1 MYAHHCPKKQTNAWT
16 MTTDKQ
22 TDMLSNNIFNH
33 STAPE
38 LNYSCSLEDAAQR
51 IPFAILYS
59 IIFLFG
65 LIGNLL
71 ALWVFVFF
79 HSRHNSVRI
88 FLINVALADLVLVVC
103 LPFRILYHVLGNH
116 WPLGPRMCKIV
127 GNLFYMN
134 MYVSI
139 TLLGLIS
146 LDRFVKI
153 HVLPGTRA
161 SCCHR
166 WLRGN
171 RWSVLAC
178 SFLWIASLLAV
189 VPMIA
194 LAEGNEEQGKC
205 FQYKSRTQARG
216 KAYFNLFLVG
226 IFWMMFLLLVVSYG
240 RIALRLLQTSRD
252 KPDLPNARHYTRA
265 AKKSFVVIFLFTIC
279 FVPYHAFRGLY
290 VSTQLTETSCEI
302 RRHMDHAN
310 EVMLLLSALNS
321 CLDPIMYF
329 VLSASVRKATLSAIS
344 RVCCGSSHPTAKS
357 SSTEFHQTLV
367 YQASSIAV
375 ANPLESVG
383 LSEIPSDHRQENQ

>member
-1 MYAHHCPKKQTNAWT
+1 MATE
-16 MTTDKQ
+16 KQ
-22 TDMLSNNIFNH
+22 TDMLSNNIFNR
-33 STAPE
+33 STASE
-38 LNYSCSLEDAAQR
+38 VNNSCSLEDAAQR

-59 IIFLFG
+59 VIFLFG

-71 ALWVFVFF
+71 ALWVFIFY

-116 WPLGPRMCKIV
+116 WPLGSRMCKIV

-153 HVLPGTRA
+153 HVLPGKRA

-166 WLRGN
+166 WLKGN
-171 RWSVLAC
+171 RWSVVAC
-178 SFLWIASLLAV
+178 SVLWIASLLAV

-205 FQYKSRTQARG
+205 FHYKPRTQARG

-226 IFWMMFLLLVVSYG
+226 IFWLVFLLLVVSYG
-240 RIALRLLQTSRD
+240 RIALRLLQASQD
-252 KPDLPNARHYTRA
+252 KPDLPNARHYSRA

-290 VSTQLTETSCEI
+290 VQSQLTETPCEM
-302 RRHMDHAN
+302 RRHMDQAN
-310 EVMLLLSALNS
+310 EFMLLLSALNS

-329 VLSASVRKATLSAIS
+329 VLSTSVRKATLSAIS
-344 RVCCGSSHPTAKS
+344 RVFSGCNHPTTAN
-357 SSTEFHQTLV
+357 SSTELHQT
-367 YQASSIAV
+367 SSIAV
-375 ANPLESVG
+375 ANPPESG
-383 LSEIPSDHRQENQ
+383 LTGIPSDHP